1 MSRNDD
7 DFLADRF
14 GEFNRSLLEEQ
25 IQEHDQHK
33 NNFHFDEHHI
43 VRQLYFAGKIP
54 QKVSSILEKLFVAIL
69 EFSAKQGLFL
79 RDQNHQVRFLDIASY
94 EQETNRPIPA
104 SISLPASLLQFNP
117 ISRVYTVTII
127 LPNQIQTNEEVINIT
142 RTLFA
147 KFMGDIYL
155 NEYIL
160 SLPFYQS
167 ANRNYDDVISVSIPD
182 QLEAIRSNDFSSSM
196 FQDCCKAYA
205 KQYQMNYKKHR
216 ASIQREITKEWMQ
229 QWEKQTLAPE
239 TTATIDQIFQDF
251 LEEFRLHPENALLRH
266 INQIEQLNAQLH
278 FILPHEMKAY
288 NLFEGKS
295 QVQYIQAATNK
306 IEEILAKIG
315 FIEEIIVRLAERV
328 DPEELVGILEQVY
341 IQMKQLKREGKVKIF
356 LIPNVEVGPQLKQQ
370 EQKFPLYLIKLLPKT
385 LPVQEWSK
393 ETKSLQKK
401 YKNSI
406 YQKIFEALIY
416 LKHWLVA
423 RLERKEELFLESEE
437 HKKLQQL
444 SYNFKFREPT
454 LHELKTTLGITHDY
468 SDVLK
473 LSHKQTSF
481 PLQSFKKA
489 WSYVSSSILIHLYY
503 EHMNEL
509 GSSPRKFNSK
519 QYMQAIEQY
528 VFHQID
534 RNVDFARLIALLLFI
549 YKEKKGEGLKYL
561 LYLLQN
567 PQASLQYAFNQVML
581 PFPESMSLEDKR
593 NECIKRLE
601 QYRDYLIEVYEE
613 RIATDILPGRD
624 Y

>member
-1 MSRNDD
+1 MNRNDD

-14 GEFNRSLLEEQ
+14 GEFNRALLEEQ
-25 IQEHDQHK
+25 IREHDQQK
-33 NNFHFDEHHI
+33 SDSNFDEQH
-43 VRQLYFAGKIP
+43 VLRQLHFAGKIP
-54 QKVSSILEKLFVAIL
+54 QKVASILKRLFVAIL

-79 RDQNHQVRFLDIASY
+79 RDQNHQVRFLDIETY

-104 SISLPASLLQFNP
+104 SVSLPASQLQFNP
-117 ISRVYTVTII
+117 ISRVYTVIII

-155 NEYIL
+155 NEYVL

-167 ANRNYDDVISVSIPD
+167 ANRHYDDAISVSIPD
-182 QLEAIRSNDFSSSM
+182 QLEAIRSNEFSSST
-196 FQDCCKAYA
+196 FQNCCKAYA
-205 KQYQMNYKKHR
+205 KKYRMNYKKQR
-216 ASIQREITKEWMQ
+216 VAIQREVTKEWME
-229 QWEKQTLAPE
+229 QWEKQKLSPE
-239 TTATIDQIFQDF
+239 ITATIDQIFQDF
-251 LEEFRLHPENALLRH
+251 LEEFRLHPENTLLRT

-278 FILPHEMKAY
+278 LILPHEMRAY
-288 NLFEGKS
+288 NLFEDKS

-315 FIEEIIVRLAERV
+315 FIEEIIVRLTERV
-328 DPEELVGILEQVY
+328 DPEELLGILEQVY

-356 LIPNVEVGPQLKQQ
+356 LIPDVELGPQLKQQ

-385 LPVQEWSK
+385 LPVQQWSK
-393 ETKSLQKK
+393 ETKALQKK

-416 LKHWLVA
+416 LKHWLQA
-423 RLERKEELFLESEE
+423 RLERKEEVFLESAE

-468 SDVLK
+468 SDILK
-473 LSHKQTSF
+473 LSHKRSIF
-481 PLQSFKKA
+481 PLQAFKKA
-489 WSYVSSSILIHLYY
+489 WSYASSSILIHLYY
-503 EHMNEL
+503 EHMNKV
-509 GSSPRKFNSK
+509 GNSPRKFNSN
-519 QYMQAIEQY
+519 QYMHAIEKY

-534 RNVDFARLIALLLFI
+534 RNVDFACLIALLLFI
-549 YKEKKGEGLKYL
+549 YKEKKGRGLQFL
-561 LYLLQN
+561 LYLIHN
-567 PQASLQYAFNQVML
+567 PQTSLQHAIHQVML
-581 PFPESMSLEDKR
+581 PFADSVSREEKRRQCLE
-593 NECIKRLE
+593 RLE